1 MGKWGE
7 TCRELQLGEFL
18 SHLVISFLAE
28 DSPTNNLVNQYSAV
42 LFSMFFF
49 STYGILRKISVNG
62 GWWQLQTSYFCL
74 IISSRINCP
83 HFDIRNVLKNMKY
96 LVYLINLR
104 ITCNCLVWIALYKE
118 FC

>member
-49 STYGILRKISVNG
+49 FPHMVSYRKFLLMVDGGNCRSVIFVSLFLQESTAHTLTLEMS
-62 GWWQLQTSYFCL
+62 
-74 IISSRINCP
+74 
-83 HFDIRNVLKNMKY
+83 
-96 LVYLINLR
+96 
-104 ITCNCLVWIALYKE
+104 
-118 FC
+118 